1 LGVGALIFE
10 ERKILLV
17 ERGKEP
23 LKGYWSIPGGI
34 VETGEK
40 LAEGIRREVLE
51 ETGLDVEPLSIFEIF
66 ERIMPDAE
74 GRPEYHYVL
83 IDYLCRR
90 LGGEPAAAS
99 DVSRVAW
106 VSQQNLRNYRL
117 TEGTLAVVEKAFAKL
132 QR

>member
-1 LGVGALIFE
+1 M
-10 ERKILLV
+10 
-17 ERGKEP
+17 ERGHEP

-66 ERIMPDAE
+66 ERIIPDAE
-74 GRPEYHYVL
+74 GKPEYHYVL

-90 LGGEPAAAS
+90 LGGDAAPSSDAS
-99 DVSRVAW
+99 HVAW
-106 VSQQNLRNYRL
+106 VSEPDLAAYRL
-117 TEGTLAVVEKAFAKL
+117 TEGTLGVIERAFAKL